1 MEEDSGHLLA
11 VVMVE
16 DLGKEVGKENPGVA
30 ENTRPR
36 PRTRRTVY

>member
-16 DLGKEVGKENPGVA
+16 DLGKEVGKEGRQGRGGRGEEAGARNS
-30 ENTRPR
+30 
-36 PRTRRTVY
+36 